1 MEQTPRSNRLH
12 IGFFGRRNAGKSSLI
27 NFLTGQSLA
36 IVSDVAGTTADP
48 VLKSME
54 LLPLGPVVLIDTA
67 GLDDVG
73 DLGEKRVAKSKD
85 MMDRTDLA
93 ILVISTEMAQGSLEL
108 EKKWLEEFQERK
120 IPVFGV
126 LSQSDLVSD
135 PEGLKHKIEEELG
148 IKVIAVSSE
157 KGQGRE
163 ALLMSI
169 VEQAPNDFERA
180 SLVGELLPK
189 GTPVIL
195 VAPQDLQAPK
205 GRLILPQVQT
215 IRDLLDSDT
224 MALVVKDSELPDLL
238 KLLKELPALVITD
251 SQIFPKV
258 RDMLPLGIPLTSFSI
273 LMARYKG
280 DLATFVRGA
289 RKIKSLTEQSK
300 VLIAEACTHHAMDD
314 DIGRVKIPNWLK
326 KKIGENLQVD
336 VVSGF
341 DFPANLTDY
350 DLIIHCGGCMFT
362 RKQLMSRLIKAEA
375 MDVQITNYGTAIAA
389 LNGMLEQVI
398 EIFPEIN
405 KEDA

>member
-1 MEQTPRSNRLH
+1 MENTPRSNRLH

-67 GLDDVG
+67 GLDDIG
-73 DLGEKRVAKSKD
+73 ELGAKRVAKSME

-93 ILVISTEMAQGSLEL
+93 ILVISPETAGGSLGL
-108 EKKWLEEFQERK
+108 EKQWLEEFRERK
-120 IPVFGV
+120 VPLFVV
-126 LSQSDLVSD
+126 LSQVDLAPDSDSLKCRVEEDLGLTVVPVS
-135 PEGLKHKIEEELG
+135 
-148 IKVIAVSSE
+148 VE
-157 KGQGRE
+157 KNQGRE
-163 ALLMSI
+163 ELLVGI
-169 VEQAPNDFERA
+169 VENAPNDFERA

-189 GTPVIL
+189 GAPVIL

-215 IRDLLDSDT
+215 IRDLLDADT

-238 KLLKELPALVITD
+238 KLLKEPPALVITD

-258 RDMLPLGIPLTSFSI
+258 RDMLPRGVPLTSFSI

-289 RKIKSLTEQSK
+289 RKIKDLTEKDK

-314 DIGRVKIPNWLK
+314 DIGRIKIPNWLRK
-326 KKIGENLQVD
+326 KVGDQLQID

-341 DFPANLTDY
+341 DFPADLETY
-350 DLIIHCGGCMFT
+350 SLIIHCGGCMFT

-375 MDVQITNYGTAIAA
+375 VRVPITNYGTAIAA

-398 EIFPEIN
+398 GIFPEI
-405 KEDA
+405 EE

>member
-1 MEQTPRSNRLH
+1 MESTPRSNRLH

-73 DLGEKRVAKSKD
+73 DLGTKRVAKSKE

-93 ILVISTEMAQGSLEL
+93 ILVISAETARASLSLE
-108 EKKWLEEFQERK
+108 KEFRERK
-120 IPVFGV
+120 VPVFAV
-126 LSQSDLVSD
+126 LSQVDLISDSD
-135 PEGLKHKIEEELG
+135 SLKCRVEEELG
-148 IKVIAVSSE
+148 LAVIPISVE
-157 KGQGRE
+157 KSQGRE
-163 ALLMSI
+163 ELLVGI
-169 VEQAPNDFERA
+169 VENAPNDFERA

-189 GTPVIL
+189 GAPVIL

-215 IRDLLDSDT
+215 IRDLLDADT
-224 MALVVKDSELPDLL
+224 MALVVKDSELSDLL
-238 KLLKELPALVITD
+238 NLLKEPPALVITD

-258 RDMLPLGIPLTSFSI
+258 RDMLPERVPLTSFSI

-280 DLATFVRGA
+280 DLATFVAGA
-289 RKIKSLTEQSK
+289 RKIKDLTVKDK

-314 DIGRVKIPNWLK
+314 DIGRVKIPNWLRK
-326 KKIGENLQVD
+326 KVGDHLQID

-341 DFPANLTDY
+341 DFPTDLETY
-350 DLIIHCGGCMFT
+350 SLIIHCGGCMFT

-375 MDVQITNYGTAIAA
+375 VRVPITNYGTAIAA

-398 EIFPEIN
+398 GIFPEI
-405 KEDA
+405 EE

>member
-1 MEQTPRSNRLH
+1 MESTPRSNRLH

-67 GLDDVG
+67 GLDDIG
-73 DLGEKRVAKSKD
+73 ELGAKRVAKSME

-93 ILVISTEMAQGSLEL
+93 ILVISPETAGGSLGL
-108 EKKWLEEFQERK
+108 EKQWLEEFRERK
-120 IPVFGV
+120 VPLFVV
-126 LSQSDLVSD
+126 LSQVDLAPDSDCLKCRVEEYLWLTVVPVS
-135 PEGLKHKIEEELG
+135 
-148 IKVIAVSSE
+148 VE
-157 KGQGRE
+157 KNQGRE
-163 ALLMSI
+163 ELLVGI
-169 VEQAPNDFERA
+169 VENAPNDFERA

-189 GTPVIL
+189 GAPVIL

-215 IRDLLDSDT
+215 IRDLLDADT

-238 KLLKELPALVITD
+238 KLLKEPPALVITD

-258 RDMLPLGIPLTSFSI
+258 RDMLPGGVPLTSFSI

-289 RKIKSLTEQSK
+289 RKIKDLTEKDK

-314 DIGRVKIPNWLK
+314 DIGRIKIPNWLRK
-326 KKIGENLQVD
+326 KVGDQLQID

-341 DFPANLTDY
+341 DFPADLETY
-350 DLIIHCGGCMFT
+350 SLIIHCGGCMFT

-375 MDVQITNYGTAIAA
+375 VRVPITNYGTAIAA

-398 EIFPEIN
+398 GIFPEI
-405 KEDA
+405 EE